1 MPASFCLAL
10 RTISQRVTMLTPS
23 KRSVES
29 LHLLR
34 SSPGP
39 ESNWISMEETV
50 LASSRYNKCSLIV
63 ATFEGLFVGA
73 LLSQLQGDEAVM
85 RGDLTMDIYEEMCVR
100 QGDQPLPHVC
110 SA

>member
-50 LASSRYNKCSLIV
+50 LVPPGITSAASLLQHLKVCLLAPYSPASSK
-63 ATFEGLFVGA
+63 E
-73 LLSQLQGDEAVM
+73 M
-85 RGDLTMDIYEEMCVR
+85 R
-100 QGDQPLPHVC
+100 Q
-110 SA
+110 